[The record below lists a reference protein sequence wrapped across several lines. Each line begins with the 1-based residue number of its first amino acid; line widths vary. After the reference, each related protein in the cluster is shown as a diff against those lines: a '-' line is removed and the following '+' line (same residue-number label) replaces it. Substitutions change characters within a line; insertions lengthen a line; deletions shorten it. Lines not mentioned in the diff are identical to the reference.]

1 MNGRSIL
8 GGFTIIMF
16 LLLAVATVLG
26 IRYTN
31 KPEFCESCHIIQPY
45 AAAWKTS
52 LMGNPDG
59 PLGDKNVTCI
69 DCHFEP
75 GVLGYARGKIYS
87 LMKLMEYGSRTYDQP
102 PPSADLLTNSSCL
115 QCHGKADERKA
126 GYEKATSVTDPSDPS
141 YPKIAVTDQ
150 YGPGTSSN
158 SSNTTAVTDQ
168 YGPGTLPDSSNTTTA
183 ATDQY
188 SLGIITIFFPHD
200 FHVNTVQLKCADC
213 HSGVVHGAELMKDK
227 AQAAAKPEF
236 CQSCHSGDVAPI
248 IFGQI
253 KLSGREHPGVPK
265 IDTAVWRNNHW
276 KLAQGPGEVAGV
288 KYDQIDKQT
297 CLACHKEPAE
307 AKNCQACHFHNEPVF
322 APTFETQ
329 RASAAPLG
337 MFGLVIG
344 VFLLTLVPWPGVKRF
359 IFEGWLAVILGA
371 AVIVTD
377 FYAFWKVI
385 DSVFE
390 VTTGSREIG
399 PLPLWIA
406 YILTSTSLLIFLFHQ
421 GVLKPRR
428 RRLSQHDRG

>member
-52 LMGNPDG
+52 LMGNPNG

-150 YGPGTSSN
+150 YGLATA
-158 SSNTTAVTDQ
+158 NTTN
-168 YGPGTLPDSSNTTTA
+168 PSDSSQTTTA

-188 SLGIITIFFPHD
+188 SLGITTIFFPHD
-200 FHVNTVQLKCADC
+200 FHVNSVQLKCADC

-236 CQSCHSGDVAPI
+236 CQTCHSGDVAPI

-265 IDTAVWRNNHW
+265 IDTAIWRNNHW

-288 KYDQIDKQT
+288 KYEQIDKLT
-297 CLACHKEPAE
+297 CLACHQEPTQ
-307 AKNCQACHFHNEPVF
+307 AKNCKGCHFHNEPVF

-359 IFEGWLAVILGA
+359 IFEGWIAVILGA
-371 AVIVTD
+371 VVFVTD
-377 FYAFWKVI
+377 IYAFWKVI

-390 VTTGSREIG
+390 ITTGSREIG

-406 YILTSTSLLIFLFHQ
+406 YLLTSTSLLIFLFHQ